1 MVNVNYKE
9 YNEIKKQIIMDKEI
23 DEQEKV
29 IDAFYRV
36 REGNNVSLND
46 LQTVHKVL
54 SESHMGS
61 SKERVHNFKDT
72 ISVLEH
78 RSFQTKEKASLQKRK
93 LKRRGM
99 DMDKIRRQRRLEQE
113 KLRKN
118 KEKDRV

>member
-1 MVNVNYKE
+1 MNYKE
-9 YNEIKKQIIMDKEI
+9 YDEVKKQIIMDKEI
-23 DEQEKV
+23 EEQEEV

-36 REGNNVSLND
+36 RDGRNVSLND
-46 LQTVHKVL
+46 LQTVQKVL
-54 SESHMGS
+54 SESSVGS

-78 RSFQTKEKASLQKRK
+78 RTVQSKEKASLQRKK

-113 KLRKN
+113 KLRKG
-118 KEKDRV
+118 KEMDRV